1 MLGFKAIHFATIA
14 ALFVFGAAEA
24 ATPNCS
30 SSDIQCISGVDPG
43 SLQTSGTR
51 AAAAGTGPG
60 RVIPSRISVD
70 VGSYRIN
77 NGAFTSAPGTI
88 ANGDKVTL
96 QLTAAN
102 AYDTDVAQ
110 TLSIEGQPNRVFRVI
125 TRADT
130 AVVAPPEEPTPETPE
145 PEVVPAPS
153 PDPVTPSQP
162 GATVEAPGIRW
173 SQYGKLTLP
182 VDEDGKPGADEIE
195 AADLDNYSSKYW
207 YQPAPGQLTRSGYNA
222 TGNETVFWTPVNG
235 NGITKTASTPRTEM
249 REQKNLGKSRGNWG
263 LSGTHIQ
270 TGTVAI
276 TAIPTPI
283 KSSTKTFIVFAQIH
297 SVDNAPPIKLFF
309 QRLSNGSTEI
319 LSNYNT
325 KPVSGS
331 SVNSPVRVPMHL
343 GDKFNYEIRMVN
355 GIVTTLINGKVL
367 DTQNL
372 NKAWKGAEFFF
383 KAGSYLGNNDQTA
396 RGYGEVAYSS
406 IEVTHQ

>member
-1 MLGFKAIHFATIA
+1 MLGFKAIHIAAVA

-51 AAAAGTGPG
+51 AAVAGTGPG

-102 AYDTDVAQ
+102 AYDTDIAQ

-145 PEVVPAPS
+145 PEVVPDPS
-153 PDPVTPSQP
+153 PAPVTPSLP
-162 GATVEAPGIRW
+162 EATTEAPGIRW

-207 YQPAPGQLTRSGYNA
+207 YQPAPGQLTRSGYSA

-235 NGITKTASTPRTEM
+235 NGKTGGTSFPRTEM
-249 REQKNLGKSRGNWG
+249 REQMSVGKNRVNWS
-263 LSGTHIQ
+263 LNGTHIQ
-270 TGTVAI
+270 KGTVVVS
-276 TAIPTPI
+276 AIPSPL
-283 KSSTKTFIVFAQIH
+283 KSTTRVVVIFAQLH
-297 SVDNAPPIKLFF
+297 SVDNSPPIKMFF
-309 QRLSNGSTEI
+309 QRLPNGTTEV

-331 SVNSPVRVPMHL
+331 SVNSPVKIPMRV

-383 KAGSYLGNNDQTA
+383 KAGCYLGNNDETA
-396 RGYGEVAYSS
+396 RGAGEVAYSS

>member
-1 MLGFKAIHFATIA
+1 MLGFKAIHFAVVA
-14 ALFVFGAAEA
+14 ALFAFGAAEA

-51 AAAAGTGPG
+51 AAVAGTGPG

-102 AYDTDVAQ
+102 AYDADIAQ

-145 PEVVPAPS
+145 PEVVPDPS
-153 PDPVTPSQP
+153 PAPVTPSFP
-162 GATVEAPGIRW
+162 DATTEAPGIRW

-195 AADLDNYSSKYW
+195 AADLDNYSSRYW
-207 YQPAPGQLTRSGYNA
+207 YQPAPGQLTRSGYIA
-222 TGNETVFWTPVNG
+222 TGDETVFWTPVNG

-249 REQKNLGKSRGNWG
+249 REQKILGKNRGNWG

-270 TGTVAI
+270 TGTVTV

-297 SVDNAPPIKLFF
+297 SVDNAPPIKLLF

-319 LSNYNT
+319 FSNYNT
-325 KPVSGS
+325 KPVKGS
-331 SVNSPVRVPMHL
+331 SVNSSVRVPVHV

-355 GIVTTLINGKVL
+355 GIVTALVNGKVL
-367 DTQNL
+367 ETQNL
-372 NKAWKGAEFFF
+372 NKAWKGAEFYF
-383 KAGSYLGNNDQTA
+383 KAGCYLGNNDETA
-396 RGYGEVAYSS
+396 RGAGEVAYSS